1 MELKGLFCPSC
12 ASAISQ
18 ADIAYGNCPCCGVDI
33 TALGQEN
40 MRLARNADG
49 TVDIKEDSGKVV
61 GSAVLPRG
69 ATTKVSYMFDNSDK
83 VTPKRIRI
91 DLACPGDRTIFYE
104 SGTQYVQVKSGIY
117 NDARGSFATDLKAK
131 RRNFMEINKFL
142 DKTAEQITGAAG
154 RISVERTSP
163 FPAGN
168 MDSIRNVFMNAS
180 VLDLNKAM
188 TENPG
193 TKFTLDDFFFDG
205 LVKVYTYNYSN
216 TYKYLT
222 LGTIIKGDEISMSL
236 STAASVA
243 DALMT
248 TRDVTGKIS
257 QVTNASQ
264 GFVGNT
270 ARYTAN
276 KIGLGAFT
284 AIPGAISSI
293 NRFINNSGIIGLFN
307 DMAAK
312 EENTKVDD
320 VNVLTPDAADGSNE
334 GFGEH
339 RKTSKISYISWGYEL
354 IVGMITD
361 SRPDAR
367 DMDEFE
373 TFVKTLKCN
382 EAL

>member
-1 MELKGLFCPSC
+1 MELKGLYCPSC
-12 ASAISQ
+12 AYAITQ

-40 MRLARNADG
+40 MRIARNADG
-49 TVDIKEDSGKVV
+49 TVDIKDDSGAVV
-61 GSAVLPRG
+61 GSAILPRG

-83 VTPKRIRI
+83 VTPKRLRI
-91 DLACPGDRTIFYE
+91 DLACPGNRSIFYE
-104 SGTQYVQVKSGIY
+104 SGTQYVQIKSGIY
-117 NDARGSFATDLKAK
+117 NDAKGGFAKQLTAK
-131 RRNFMEINKFL
+131 RRNFMEVSRFL
-142 DKTAEQITGAAG
+142 DKMAEQITGAAG

-163 FPAGN
+163 FPADN
-168 MDSIRNVFMNAS
+168 IDSVRNVFMNAS

-188 TENPG
+188 NENHG
-193 TKFTLDDFFFDG
+193 TRFTLDDFFFDG
-205 LVKVYTYNYSN
+205 LVKVYTYNYAN

-243 DALMT
+243 DALET
-248 TRDVTGKIS
+248 TRDVTGKIT
-257 QVTNASQ
+257 QVTNASH

-270 ARYTAN
+270 ARATAN
-276 KIGLGAFT
+276 RIGLGAFT

-307 DMAAK
+307 SMAAK
-312 EENTKVDD
+312 EETEVDD
-320 VNVLTPDAADGSNE
+320 VSVLTADAADGSNE

-354 IVGMITD
+354 LVGMITD
-361 SRPDAR
+361 SRPDFR

-373 TFVKTLKCN
+373 SFVKSLKCN